1 MPAPRTEYGIATRMA
16 TTFANPPERD
26 IRALLERVRT
36 IAVVGLS
43 PKPGRPSH
51 RVAAGLQ
58 TLGYRIIPV
67 RPAVDSVLGEPSYPD
82 LDTACQAVGNID
94 LVDVFRA
101 PDQIVPVIDA
111 CLRLH
116 LPALWLQ
123 DGVINPAEALRAR
136 DAGMT
141 VVMDRCTWRD
151 ANQLHPSLTHLK

>member
-1 MPAPRTEYGIATRMA
+1 MPTRPFTNPTDDALRT
-16 TTFANPPERD
+16 
-26 IRALLERVRT
+26 LLAHVRT

-43 PKPGRPSH
+43 PKPTRPSH

-58 TLGYRIIPV
+58 GLGYRIIPI
-67 RPAVDSVLGEPSYPD
+67 RPALDRVLGETAYPD
-82 LDTACQAVGNID
+82 LDTACQAEGDID

-101 PDQIVPVIDA
+101 PDQLTPLIDA

-123 DGVINPAEALRAR
+123 DGVINPVEALRAR

-141 VVMDRCTWRD
+141 VVMDRCVWRD
-151 ANQLHPSLTHLK
+151 VNQLKPALGHLK